1 MEIKTYP
8 IGSENYNK
16 LVAAA
21 GIMTA
26 FTEWKMSFLVKNTYF
41 DVGRDILWT
50 TIICRKNEDNYSR
63 SEFQCLTPKEQLEIL
78 KSQSPSDLATVVT
91 EIISDNEVLWRGK

>member
-8 IGSENYNK
+8 IGSKNYNK

-41 DVGRDILWT
+41 DVGRDIFWT
-50 TIICRKNEDNYSR
+50 TIICRKNEDNYSY

-78 KSQSPSDLATVVT
+78 RSKNPTDLAAVVA
-91 EIISDNEVLWRGK
+91 EIISDNKEMWHGK